1 METKIDHQP
10 TIQEDKIVVDIKY
23 NVNSGCDSNVVNMS
37 GGSDVGNSC
46 CISEDINQKGIIRNS
61 SSSGTIN
68 NILDTDD
75 SDNNNNNN
83 NNNNTNSTITNSTIN
98 LPIKTFIESPKST
111 SSDSSSVSSSL
122 YEPIV
127 KEINEFINPPSIS
140 SSQTIINNQEE
151 KDIENKTIVNNNN
164 NNNLNDSSS
173 SSGSNNEESTTNAIT
188 KPSPTI
194 RAITR
199 SSPFYNS
206 KAPDIRS
213 EVNGFPLKLNHMKTK
228 EYIWLQLIQNYTHD
242 NIINNEILKS
252 IRIGLPK
259 RIRGYIWRF
268 FSGAIELER
277 KNIGVYQHFLG
288 KHSEE
293 YEYKI
298 SKDISRTFPNNPHFN
313 NEQGQNSLFRIL
325 KAYSIMD
332 PEIGYTQ
339 GMSFIAAV
347 LLSEM
352 DETESFW
359 TFTSIMKNYKLSTLF
374 CHDLSLLRQYLY
386 VIDRLIETLL
396 PKLFSH
402 FKEIG
407 VTPVLFASE
416 WISTLFT
423 YNFDLPISK
432 RLLDVF
438 FIEGRFYLHRMSLAI
453 LKIYEKQLIEFEFED
468 AVEFLKKLGTQ
479 IDPDLLLK
487 TSDSLPLTIPMIE
500 NFEKEFH
507 PDTHPSDYL

>member
-1 METKIDHQP
+1 MDTKIDYQP
-10 TIQEDKIVVDIKY
+10 TIQEDKVVDIKY
-23 NVNSGCDSNVVNMS
+23 NISSSDDGNVINMS
-37 GGSDVGNSC
+37 GGGGGGDVGNSC
-46 CISEDINQKGIIRNS
+46 CISEDNHQKGIIRNS
-61 SSSGTIN
+61 SSGTIN
-68 NILDTDD
+68 NILGTD
-75 SDNNNNNN
+75 DNNNNNN
-83 NNNNTNSTITNSTIN
+83 NNNSNNKNSNNNDTTNSTITNSTSTN
-98 LPIKTFIESPKST
+98 LPIKTYIESPKSI

-127 KEINEFINPPSIS
+127 KEINEFINPPSIT

-164 NNNLNDSSS
+164 NNNSLNDSISSS
-173 SSGSNNEESTTNAIT
+173 SSSNSSSNSNNEESNTIT
-188 KPSPTI
+188 KISPTI
-194 RAITR
+194 RAVTR

-298 SKDISRTFPNNPHFN
+298 SKDISRTFPNNPYFN

-487 TSDSLPLTIPMIE
+487 TSDSLPLTM
-500 NFEKEFH
+500 
-507 PDTHPSDYL
+507 